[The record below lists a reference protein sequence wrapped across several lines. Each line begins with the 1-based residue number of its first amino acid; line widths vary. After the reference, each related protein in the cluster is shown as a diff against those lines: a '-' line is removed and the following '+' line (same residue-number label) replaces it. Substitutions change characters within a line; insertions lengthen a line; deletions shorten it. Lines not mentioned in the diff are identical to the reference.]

1 MAHDKRF
8 KAWKKQ
14 HRRRKKA
21 KARVKEYAAGKV
33 GYDKLPALARK
44 MLKRRRPAAAPAA

>member
-21 KARVKEYAAGKV
+21 KAHVKAYAAGKSS
-33 GYDKLPALARK
+33 YDKLPALARK
-44 MLKRRRPAAAPAA
+44 MLKRRRPAAAAAA